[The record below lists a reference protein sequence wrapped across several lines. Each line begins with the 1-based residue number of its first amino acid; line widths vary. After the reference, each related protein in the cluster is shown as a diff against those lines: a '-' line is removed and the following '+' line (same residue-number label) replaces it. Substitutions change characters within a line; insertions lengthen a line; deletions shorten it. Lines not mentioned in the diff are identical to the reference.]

1 MEHEN
6 VDKFLR
12 ESQELFGEAGALA
25 KSLAP
30 KILVFEAQCELR
42 VNEVLREKMV
52 EEIERTVAE
61 AATKAQEDE
70 DRIRRLRVLKE
81 ETWIRAFPFE
91 VNGDTMIGFGAM
103 RIPASTRS
111 AARRRVVAGM
121 EKTHVRW
128 LPVLEFIQ
136 RTEKLKSVLLKGD
149 LDDALRLDPERVLY
163 EIMNPNGKLC
173 PRLQSD

>member
-1 MEHEN
+1 MEH
-6 VDKFLR
+6 DKLR
-12 ESQELFGEAGALA
+12 EAEELQRETKALA
-25 KSLAP
+25 EKLGPSIDA
-30 KILVFEAQCELR
+30 FETQSELR
-42 VNEVLREKMV
+42 VNEVKRQRTVEQIERIV
-52 EEIERTVAE
+52 EEAMKKAE
-61 AATKAQEDE
+61 QNE

-81 ETWIRAFPFE
+81 ETWIRAFPSE

-163 EIMNPNGKLC
+163 EIMNPNGKLW